1 LEPGERQRESAQTDG
16 VAPAF
21 PPQEY
26 AQRLAR
32 IRERMARDRLDLLY
46 LTAPESIFYLHG
58 YQAYWYQ
65 ANSPKAWP
73 PISGTALHVNEDRFI
88 HFDNLEE
95 EPLVAA
101 TSVSTDNRYFPAEPL
116 SDALPF
122 LIREL
127 GARGWIPGR
136 VGIELWSYRPSPA
149 VSRALE
155 AALTDAGC
163 EVVDASDVLRDVR
176 RVKSPREIACIEE
189 ATRIVDAAI
198 LELRDALR
206 PGITELEVYGEMVR
220 SMTRHGGEAP
230 ALVQWTSSRPV
241 GRDGM
246 AIGHRLAS
254 RRPVG
259 PGQIVWL
266 DPCGVHNRYH
276 SNVGRSYFMGDPPP
290 ALVERYD
297 KAGGVYEVLRS
308 TAKAGTPVVEV
319 TRALREYYREVGIWE
334 EEQWAGGYELGISF
348 PPDWVG
354 NFLFNAQD
362 EEHPATFERGMV
374 TNYESLFGTSFI
386 DTVVYEEH
394 GARTLSRIPPKLL
407 VV

>member
-1 LEPGERQRESAQTDG
+1 
-16 VAPAF
+16 
-21 PPQEY
+21 
-26 AQRLAR
+26 
-32 IRERMARDRLDLLY
+32 
-46 LTAPESIFYLHG
+46 
-58 YQAYWYQ
+58 
-65 ANSPKAWP
+65 
-73 PISGTALHVNEDRFI
+73 
-88 HFDNLEE
+88 
-95 EPLVAA
+95 
-101 TSVSTDNRYFPAEPL
+101 
-116 SDALPF
+116 

-386 DTVVYEEH
+386 DTVVYEEG